1 MLEGLA
7 AAVDDVTLGI
17 ESDRCLL
24 DPQFEL
30 RALIGYVDM
39 FSLDVKH
46 LFGTVLKGPNE
57 QVGGLGSVCKN
68 TTKLYCYLNR
78 MKPCTI
84 LRLWSAPVGH
94 GKFGRKEFPSISS

>member
-7 AAVDDVTLGI
+7 GAVDDVTLGI

-24 DPQFEL
+24 DSQFEL

-39 FSLDVKH
+39 FGYPKN
-46 LFGTVLKGPNE
+46 LFRTVLKGQNE
-57 QVGGLGSVCKN
+57 QVGGLESVCKN
-68 TTKLYCYLNR
+68 TTKLYGYLNR
-78 MKPCTI
+78 MKPCMI